1 MTKNA
6 IVNKKA
12 CLVVLLLGTSMAA
25 IDNSIVNLSLP
36 VMREQFSSNIA
47 EVQWVLTAY
56 MLSFSIFIP
65 LTDWLKNRIGFFNL
79 YIGST
84 AIFTIGSL
92 LCGLSPSLNWLVAA
106 RVLQAVG
113 GGAITPTALAIIST
127 VFPEK
132 ERGRAMGIWGLGT
145 VMGPA
150 LGPTLGGLLT
160 QHFGWP
166 YIFFVNIPIGL
177 VTLLLSF
184 KYLRFLK
191 RERTSKEPFHVAGF
205 ISLAVF
211 LTGLQYSITKID
223 TLFSLS
229 FTSL

>member
-1 MTKNA
+1 MSKPTS
-6 IVNKKA
+6 INKTA
-12 CLVVLLLGTSMAA
+12 CLVILLLGTSMAA

-36 VMREQFSSNIA
+36 VMRQQFSSNIA

-65 LTDWLKNRIGFFNL
+65 LTDWLKNRIGYFTL

-84 AIFTIGSL
+84 VIFTIGSL

-106 RVLQAVG
+106 RVLQAIG
-113 GGAITPTALAIIST
+113 SGAITPTAPAIIST
-127 VFPEK
+127 VFPQN
-132 ERGRAMGIWGLGT
+132 ERGRAMGIWGLGI

-166 YIFFVNIPIGL
+166 YIFFVNIPI
-177 VTLLLSF
+177 
-184 KYLRFLK
+184 
-191 RERTSKEPFHVAGF
+191 
-205 ISLAVF
+205 
-211 LTGLQYSITKID
+211 
-223 TLFSLS
+223 
-229 FTSL
+229 